1 VLVDEVHSAM
11 FGVDEY
17 PCTFGWGDE
26 ALELSSAQTLG
37 GIVGGSAYSLDA
49 LFLICT
55 HDWVVRFCIVLRSLV
70 QAKDKGKDGGTERL
84 TRSSSL

>member
-37 GIVGGSAYSLDA
+37 GIVGGSAYS
-49 LFLICT
+49 
-55 HDWVVRFCIVLRSLV
+55 
-70 QAKDKGKDGGTERL
+70 
-84 TRSSSL
+84 

>member
-26 ALELSSAQTLG
+26 ALKLVMSSGFAFTWEVELTVEMPSFCFARITGSCVSASCFGRQL
-37 GIVGGSAYSLDA
+37 
-49 LFLICT
+49 
-55 HDWVVRFCIVLRSLV
+55 
-70 QAKDKGKDGGTERL
+70 
-84 TRSSSL
+84 